1 MFTAGEDQE
10 IEVLLAVL
18 QDSTCEDQE
27 EVFSVRLV
35 SSDVSVL
42 LGELD
47 TSNVT
52 IEEDDS
58 TLSCSHYNIILSLI
72 YVHVHM
78 YRFT

>member
-10 IEVLLAVL
+10 IEVSLAVL

-27 EVFSVRLV
+27 EVFSIRLV
-35 SSDVSVL
+35 SSDVRVL

-47 TSNVT
+47 TSNIT

-58 TLSCSHYNIILSLI
+58 TLSCSHYNI
-72 YVHVHM
+72 
-78 YRFT
+78 